1 VKFAGS
7 PVPETAEWKTWEGC
21 VVAGRFP
28 LHQWLGGADGT
39 SVFLTERPG
48 QSGGR
53 AAIKLV
59 ATGSAEADRLAE
71 RWSAAAQLFH
81 PNLIRIF
88 ESGRAQVHG
97 TPVAYV
103 VMEPA
108 DEDLGQIIPQRAL
121 SPDEAGDLLPPL
133 LDALS
138 YLHSNGLVHGRIKP
152 SNVHAVGEQLK
163 LSSDHV
169 VAAAETGSD
178 RIRHDVFDAPETAAG
193 IVSPAGD
200 IWSVGVTLVAALTK
214 GVPFVE
220 DGQSDPGLP
229 TSAPEPFR
237 GIARES
243 LHLDPRR
250 RSSIAEIRAR
260 LRPPARTVAA
270 EPEPVAVIPPS
281 SGSGKV
287 IGILVALVVVVVAL
301 VYFLRGSRS
310 HEIPARV
317 QPTTETQPPAAE
329 IPKPDPAETLP
340 QQGAQ
345 AARPAATPPAKPV
358 SVVHPSSA
366 RSVPAS
372 VGSGVL
378 RRVVP
383 DVPASARRTITGTV
397 RVNVRVNVDASGKVS
412 QASLAS
418 PANSKYFANL
428 ALKAAQQWEFTPA
441 QNDGRVGESAWL
453 LHFQFRRGGTEVSP
467 EAARH

>member
-1 VKFAGS
+1 M
-7 PVPETAEWKTWEGC
+7 PETAEWKTWEGC

-48 QSGGR
+48 PLGGK

-59 ATGSAEADRLAE
+59 AASSAEADRLAE

-88 ESGRAQVHG
+88 ESGRAQVNG

-121 SPDEAGDLLPPL
+121 TPDEAGDLLPPL

-138 YLHSNGLVHGRIKP
+138 YLHSKGLVHGRIKP
-152 SNVHAVGEQLK
+152 SNVHAIGEQLK
-163 LSSDHV
+163 LSCDHI
-169 VAAAETGSD
+169 VAAAESGSD
-178 RIRHDVFDAPETAAG
+178 RVRHDVYDAPETAAG

-200 IWSVGVTLVAALTK
+200 IWSLGVTLVAALTK
-214 GVPFVE
+214 GVPFVD

-229 TSAPEPFR
+229 ASVPEPFR

-243 LHLDPRR
+243 LHLDPKR

-270 EPEPVAVIPPS
+270 EPEPPAIVPPS
-281 SGSGKV
+281 SGRGKV
-287 IGILVALVVVVVAL
+287 IGILAAVVIVVAAL
-301 VYFLRGSRS
+301 VYFLRGSKG
-310 HEIPARV
+310 HEPAAAQVQQV
-317 QPTTETQPPAAE
+317 QPKPESQPAAQ
-329 IPKPDPAETLP
+329 IPKPNPAETTP
-340 QQGAQ
+340 RPVPQ
-345 AARPAATPPAKPV
+345 AAQPVATPATAPAPV
-358 SVVHPSSA
+358 APA
-366 RSVPAS
+366 RSAPVAAE
-372 VGSGVL
+372 GGVV
-378 RRVVP
+378 RRVIP

-397 RVNVRVNVDASGKVS
+397 RVNVRVNVDASGKVGE
-412 QASLAS
+412 ASLAS

-428 ALKAAQQWEFTPA
+428 ALKAAREWEFSPA
-441 QNDGRVGESAWL
+441 QGGVQTKL
-453 LHFQFRRGGTEVSP
+453 LHFRFRRGGTEVSP
-467 EAARH
+467 EAVK